1 MNIVFS
7 NFKNKKIKIK
17 FVTVKN
23 QAPGKRS
30 ALVVDHIK
38 CVFECRWKKL
48 NYFTIQLI
56 FVTIHGTFSKISGF

>member
-38 CVFECRWKKL
+38 CVFECR
-48 NYFTIQLI
+48 
-56 FVTIHGTFSKISGF
+56 